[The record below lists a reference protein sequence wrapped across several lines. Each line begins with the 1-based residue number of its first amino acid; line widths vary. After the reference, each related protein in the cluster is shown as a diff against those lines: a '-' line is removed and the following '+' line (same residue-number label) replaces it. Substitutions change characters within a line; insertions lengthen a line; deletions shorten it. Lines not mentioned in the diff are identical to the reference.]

1 MAKMNYEHVF
11 SSAGF
16 SGESFNIAEGYNVSY
31 DTSAGDVV
39 FDNATSTLILT
50 TGTWPT
56 WIREV
61 GKEFVISG
69 TTNNNGTFHTVS
81 VDNTFKVLTVIESV
95 VDETP
100 VGVTSFDGSIDT
112 GIIDVLLG
120 VGNAVLTTDAPLV
133 LHSTG
138 ALGAARTLDISALE
152 IENVAQGGEP
162 LNGRFFYLSIQN
174 SDISSTNKITIS
186 SSSTINGFADLE
198 ITSTGDYMFFHE
210 SAGAWRVNILPRPEE
225 ALATLTRIPFT
236 ADMWADGIK
245 NEITILQTGT
255 PSAGQA
261 GPHYLTKADTYVVQ
275 IVNTDLDPVEVVDLE
290 VQFDS
295 STGNIT
301 LVKAQRAKAFN
312 GIATIVGAL
321 D

>member
-186 SSSTINGFADLE
+186 MDIDSKIKLIKSDVKSVDESILIVQKRINDLKGLIEEKKKKEEKLSELLKQEFELLSS
-198 ITSTGDYMFFHE
+198 
-210 SAGAWRVNILPRPEE
+210 
-225 ALATLTRIPFT
+225 
-236 ADMWADGIK
+236 
-245 NEITILQTGT
+245 
-255 PSAGQA
+255 
-261 GPHYLTKADTYVVQ
+261 
-275 IVNTDLDPVEVVDLE
+275 
-290 VQFDS
+290 
-295 STGNIT
+295 
-301 LVKAQRAKAFN
+301 FN
-312 GIATIVGAL
+312 
-321 D
+321 